1 MFDVSMGELALIGV
15 VALVVVGPKEL
26 PRLMRTAGQWSA
38 KAKGMARQF
47 RSGFDAMVQ
56 EAELD
61 EMRDEARKAAGMVQ
75 DPLSAVRTAVE
86 EATRIPDPSSHESK
100 P

>member
-1 MFDVSMGELALIGV
+1 MFDVGMSELALIGV
-15 VALVVVGPKEL
+15 VALVVVGPKDL
-26 PRLMRTAGQWSA
+26 PRLMRQAGQWSA

-47 RSGFDAMVQ
+47 RAGFDAMVQ

-61 EMRDEARKAAGMVQ
+61 EMRDEARKTAMMVQ
-75 DPLSAVRTAVE
+75 DPLSAVKQAVDD
-86 EATRIPDPSSHESK
+86 ATQIDEK

>member
-1 MFDVSMGELALIGV
+1 VFDVGMSELALIGV
-15 VALVVVGPKEL
+15 VALVVVGPKDL
-26 PRLMRTAGQWSA
+26 PRLMRQAGQWST

-47 RSGFDAMVQ
+47 RSGFDAMVE

-61 EMRDEARKAAGMVQ
+61 EMRDQARKAAGMVT
-75 DPLSAVRTAVE
+75 DPLTAVKE
-86 EATRIPDPSSHESK
+86 AVDEATRPDAK